1 MVTQKPKPKLTYEDY
16 AKTPEGERWELI
28 DGELINHEE
37 IMSPS
42 ARRAH
47 QRNQIKLGSRMSFF
61 AEENDMGEV
70 YSDFDVVLSDTNTLR
85 PDLLFI
91 SKERLHIITEDNVQG
106 APDLVVEIRSPSTAR
121 QDWTVK
127 RELYARHGVREYWL
141 VDPEAATVAVL
152 LLDDG
157 ELKVAGVYGE
167 GDTLKA
173 TALEGFTVVLADIF
187 RN

>member
-1 MVTQKPKPKLTYEDY
+1 MVTQEPKAKLTYEDY

-28 DGELINHEE
+28 DGQLI
-37 IMSPS
+37 MPPSPKE
-42 ARRAH
+42 AH
-47 QRNQIKLGSRMSFF
+47 QSVLGNLGAPMHLF
-61 AEENDMGEV
+61 ARENDLGRV
-70 YSDFDVVLSDTNTLR
+70 YFAPFDVVLSDADTVQ

-91 SKERLHIITEDNVQG
+91 SMDRLNIITEDNIQG
-106 APDLVVEIRSPSTAR
+106 APDLVVEIRSPTTAR

-157 ELKVAGVYGE
+157 ELKVTGVYGE
-167 GDTLKA
+167 GDTVDS
-173 TALEGFTVVLADIF
+173 TALTGFSVALADVF
-187 RN
+187 RG